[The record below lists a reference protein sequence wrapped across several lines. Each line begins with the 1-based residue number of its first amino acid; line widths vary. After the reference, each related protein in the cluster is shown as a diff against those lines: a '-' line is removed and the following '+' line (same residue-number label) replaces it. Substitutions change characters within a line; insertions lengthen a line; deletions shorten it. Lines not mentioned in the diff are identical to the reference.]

1 MPKIITEGPRGMQG
15 RFFRPRRA
23 NGRSGSETGSRM
35 GSGTSRRVAII
46 GGGEIGGFIAERLSE
61 EQFDVLVLDRDP
73 RVLAGLSDR
82 LDVAS
87 ELGDATSAAGP
98 LKSR

>member
-1 MPKIITEGPRGMQG
+1 
-15 RFFRPRRA
+15 
-23 NGRSGSETGSRM
+23 M

-98 LKSR
+98 LNGPLNGRRNGQQRDGRQDG